1 MAAFINNDI
10 TTAGLIVL
18 AKGVAGQKINYTK
31 IVLGDGY
38 LEEGQTPRT
47 LTGVV
52 SPKATV
58 DITKLKINGDG
69 TVAVGGIFT
78 NGDETE
84 GFYYRELG
92 LYAEDPD
99 PEVGEVLYCYGN
111 CGDLAEWIPPSGG
124 ATIVEKTID
133 IVTAIGTATNVTA
146 YIPADAYATKEDYE
160 TYKAIA
166 LGAQATA
173 EEALALA
180 RQAIAI
186 AQAAEA
192 SANDLS
198 NAVGQNTSKIATLW
212 DAVFSDITSNPF
224 QITFADLTGI
234 TLKSGVWNTLLHSY
248 CYETARRALK
258 WLKDP
263 ELIDF
268 AEWLLWLIIDSTPDP
283 GIPIGNQSSQLLA
296 LLYLDAFDHWLRDDR
311 GLVYGRYMDDFYIIH
326 SDKLLL
332 RQILKEIEAYIKP
345 LGLRLNG
352 KTQILPLKNGID
364 FLGFH
369 TYLTQTGKVVRKVR
383 AKSIDNMKRK
393 IRKFRGLVDSG
404 KMTLDSVVQSYAS
417 WTGHISHGN
426 TYHLRQNMDAY
437 FFSYFPELNPSPKG
451 DTTHGPKTEQPR
463 KQVEGQVRQP
473 VRQPD
478 RLDRGR

>member
-78 NGDETE
+78 NGDKTE

-146 YIPADAYATKEDYE
+146 PPTPTPPKR
-160 TYKAIA
+160 T
-166 LGAQATA
+166 T
-173 EEALALA
+173 
-180 RQAIAI
+180 RPTRPSP
-186 AQAAEA
+186 
-192 SANDLS
+192 SA
-198 NAVGQNTSKIATLW
+198 
-212 DAVFSDITSNPF
+212 
-224 QITFADLTGI
+224 
-234 TLKSGVWNTLLHSY
+234 
-248 CYETARRALK
+248 
-258 WLKDP
+258 
-263 ELIDF
+263 
-268 AEWLLWLIIDSTPDP
+268 
-283 GIPIGNQSSQLLA
+283 
-296 LLYLDAFDHWLRDDR
+296 
-311 GLVYGRYMDDFYIIH
+311 
-326 SDKLLL
+326 
-332 RQILKEIEAYIKP
+332 
-345 LGLRLNG
+345 LRLRPRR
-352 KTQILPLKNGID
+352 LW
-364 FLGFH
+364 
-369 TYLTQTGKVVRKVR
+369 R
-383 AKSIDNMKRK
+383 
-393 IRKFRGLVDSG
+393 
-404 KMTLDSVVQSYAS
+404 
-417 WTGHISHGN
+417 SHGRPSQSRRP
-426 TYHLRQNMDAY
+426 LR
-437 FFSYFPELNPSPKG
+437 L
-451 DTTHGPKTEQPR
+451 R
-463 KQVEGQVRQP
+463 
-473 VRQPD
+473 
-478 RLDRGR
+478 

>member
-166 LGAQATA
+166 LGAQA
-173 EEALALA
+173 
-180 RQAIAI
+180 
-186 AQAAEA
+186 AEA

-234 TLKSGVWNTLLHSY
+234 TLKSGVWNASL
-248 CYETARRALK
+248 
-258 WLKDP
+258 
-263 ELIDF
+263 
-268 AEWLLWLIIDSTPDP
+268 
-283 GIPIGNQSSQLLA
+283 Q
-296 LLYLDAFDHWLRDDR
+296 
-311 GLVYGRYMDDFYIIH
+311 
-326 SDKLLL
+326 
-332 RQILKEIEAYIKP
+332 
-345 LGLRLNG
+345 RL
-352 KTQILPLKNGID
+352 
-364 FLGFH
+364 
-369 TYLTQTGKVVRKVR
+369 
-383 AKSIDNMKRK
+383 
-393 IRKFRGLVDSG
+393 
-404 KMTLDSVVQSYAS
+404 
-417 WTGHISHGN
+417 
-426 TYHLRQNMDAY
+426 
-437 FFSYFPELNPSPKG
+437 EC
-451 DTTHGPKTEQPR
+451 
-463 KQVEGQVRQP
+463 
-473 VRQPD
+473 
-478 RLDRGR
+478 

>member
-166 LGAQATA
+166 
-173 EEALALA
+173 
-180 RQAIAI
+180 
-186 AQAAEA
+186 QAAEA

-234 TLKSGVWNTLLHSY
+234 TLKSGVWNASL
-248 CYETARRALK
+248 
-258 WLKDP
+258 
-263 ELIDF
+263 
-268 AEWLLWLIIDSTPDP
+268 
-283 GIPIGNQSSQLLA
+283 Q
-296 LLYLDAFDHWLRDDR
+296 
-311 GLVYGRYMDDFYIIH
+311 
-326 SDKLLL
+326 
-332 RQILKEIEAYIKP
+332 
-345 LGLRLNG
+345 RL
-352 KTQILPLKNGID
+352 
-364 FLGFH
+364 
-369 TYLTQTGKVVRKVR
+369 
-383 AKSIDNMKRK
+383 
-393 IRKFRGLVDSG
+393 
-404 KMTLDSVVQSYAS
+404 
-417 WTGHISHGN
+417 
-426 TYHLRQNMDAY
+426 
-437 FFSYFPELNPSPKG
+437 EC
-451 DTTHGPKTEQPR
+451 
-463 KQVEGQVRQP
+463 
-473 VRQPD
+473 
-478 RLDRGR
+478 

>member
-58 DITKLKINGDG
+58 DITKLK
-69 TVAVGGIFT
+69 T

-192 SANDLS
+192 SVNDLS

-212 DAVFSDITSNPF
+212 DAVFSEITTNPF

-234 TLKSGVWNTLLHSY
+234 TLTAGIWNSGL
-248 CYETARRALK
+248 
-258 WLKDP
+258 
-263 ELIDF
+263 
-268 AEWLLWLIIDSTPDP
+268 
-283 GIPIGNQSSQLLA
+283 Q
-296 LLYLDAFDHWLRDDR
+296 
-311 GLVYGRYMDDFYIIH
+311 
-326 SDKLLL
+326 
-332 RQILKEIEAYIKP
+332 
-345 LGLRLNG
+345 RL
-352 KTQILPLKNGID
+352 
-364 FLGFH
+364 
-369 TYLTQTGKVVRKVR
+369 
-383 AKSIDNMKRK
+383 
-393 IRKFRGLVDSG
+393 
-404 KMTLDSVVQSYAS
+404 
-417 WTGHISHGN
+417 
-426 TYHLRQNMDAY
+426 
-437 FFSYFPELNPSPKG
+437 EC
-451 DTTHGPKTEQPR
+451 
-463 KQVEGQVRQP
+463 
-473 VRQPD
+473 
-478 RLDRGR
+478 

>member
-58 DITKLKINGDG
+58 DITKLKI
-69 TVAVGGIFT
+69 

-173 EEALALA
+173 EEALTLA

-186 AQAAEA
+186 AQVAEA
-192 SANDLS
+192 SVNDLS

-212 DAVFSDITSNPF
+212 DAVFSEITTNPF

-234 TLKSGVWNTLLHSY
+234 TLTAGIWNSGL
-248 CYETARRALK
+248 
-258 WLKDP
+258 
-263 ELIDF
+263 
-268 AEWLLWLIIDSTPDP
+268 
-283 GIPIGNQSSQLLA
+283 Q
-296 LLYLDAFDHWLRDDR
+296 
-311 GLVYGRYMDDFYIIH
+311 
-326 SDKLLL
+326 
-332 RQILKEIEAYIKP
+332 
-345 LGLRLNG
+345 RL
-352 KTQILPLKNGID
+352 
-364 FLGFH
+364 
-369 TYLTQTGKVVRKVR
+369 
-383 AKSIDNMKRK
+383 
-393 IRKFRGLVDSG
+393 
-404 KMTLDSVVQSYAS
+404 
-417 WTGHISHGN
+417 
-426 TYHLRQNMDAY
+426 
-437 FFSYFPELNPSPKG
+437 EC
-451 DTTHGPKTEQPR
+451 
-463 KQVEGQVRQP
+463 
-473 VRQPD
+473 
-478 RLDRGR
+478 

>member
-78 NGDETE
+78 NVDETE

-146 YIPADAYATKEDYE
+146 YIPADAYATTEDYE

-166 LGAQATA
+166 LAAQAIA
-173 EEALALA
+173 NEAIEIA
-180 RQAIAI
+180 RQAVQTANE
-186 AQAAEA
+186 AKQATI
-192 SANDLS
+192 DL
-198 NAVGQNTSKIATLW
+198 NKAVTQNTSKIQTLW
-212 DAVFSDITSNPF
+212 DAVFSEITSNPF
-224 QITFADLTGI
+224 QITFVDLSGI
-234 TLKSGVWNTLLHSY
+234 TLSSGIWNATL
-248 CYETARRALK
+248 
-258 WLKDP
+258 
-263 ELIDF
+263 
-268 AEWLLWLIIDSTPDP
+268 
-283 GIPIGNQSSQLLA
+283 Q
-296 LLYLDAFDHWLRDDR
+296 
-311 GLVYGRYMDDFYIIH
+311 
-326 SDKLLL
+326 
-332 RQILKEIEAYIKP
+332 
-345 LGLRLNG
+345 RL
-352 KTQILPLKNGID
+352 
-364 FLGFH
+364 
-369 TYLTQTGKVVRKVR
+369 
-383 AKSIDNMKRK
+383 
-393 IRKFRGLVDSG
+393 
-404 KMTLDSVVQSYAS
+404 
-417 WTGHISHGN
+417 
-426 TYHLRQNMDAY
+426 
-437 FFSYFPELNPSPKG
+437 EC
-451 DTTHGPKTEQPR
+451 
-463 KQVEGQVRQP
+463 
-473 VRQPD
+473 
-478 RLDRGR
+478 

>member
-133 IVTAIGTATNVTA
+133 IVRHNSIAVVFFDQTDYFIFLSLFGSHAITATA
-146 YIPADAYATKEDYE
+146 ATGGEQEHGQRTCQKQ
-160 TYKAIA
+160 
-166 LGAQATA
+166 G
-173 EEALALA
+173 
-180 RQAIAI
+180 
-186 AQAAEA
+186 
-192 SANDLS
+192 NDL
-198 NAVGQNTSKIATLW
+198 GK
-212 DAVFSDITSNPF
+212 
-224 QITFADLTGI
+224 
-234 TLKSGVWNTLLHSY
+234 LLHRVS
-248 CYETARRALK
+248 L
-258 WLKDP
+258 
-263 ELIDF
+263 
-268 AEWLLWLIIDSTPDP
+268 
-283 GIPIGNQSSQLLA
+283 QS
-296 LLYLDAFDHWLRDDR
+296 
-311 GLVYGRYMDDFYIIH
+311 DDFVDMFR
-326 SDKLLL
+326 SSEGCAPFGVLLL
-332 RQILKEIEAYIKP
+332 P
-345 LGLRLNG
+345 
-352 KTQILPLKNGID
+352 
-364 FLGFH
+364 
-369 TYLTQTGKVVRKVR
+369 
-383 AKSIDNMKRK
+383 
-393 IRKFRGLVDSG
+393 
-404 KMTLDSVVQSYAS
+404 
-417 WTGHISHGN
+417 
-426 TYHLRQNMDAY
+426 
-437 FFSYFPELNPSPKG
+437 
-451 DTTHGPKTEQPR
+451 
-463 KQVEGQVRQP
+463 
-473 VRQPD
+473 
-478 RLDRGR
+478 

>member
-31 IVLGDGY
+31 IVLGDGC

-111 CGDLAEWIPPSGG
+111 CGDLAEWIPPTGG

-166 LGAQATA
+166 LAAQAIA
-173 EEALALA
+173 NEAIEIA
-180 RQAIAI
+180 RQAVQTANE
-186 AQAAEA
+186 AKQATI
-192 SANDLS
+192 DL
-198 NAVGQNTSKIATLW
+198 NKAVTQNTSKIQTLW
-212 DAVFSDITSNPF
+212 DAVFSEITSNPF
-224 QITFADLTGI
+224 QITFVDLSGI
-234 TLKSGVWNTLLHSY
+234 TLSSGIWNATL
-248 CYETARRALK
+248 
-258 WLKDP
+258 
-263 ELIDF
+263 
-268 AEWLLWLIIDSTPDP
+268 
-283 GIPIGNQSSQLLA
+283 Q
-296 LLYLDAFDHWLRDDR
+296 
-311 GLVYGRYMDDFYIIH
+311 
-326 SDKLLL
+326 
-332 RQILKEIEAYIKP
+332 
-345 LGLRLNG
+345 RL
-352 KTQILPLKNGID
+352 
-364 FLGFH
+364 
-369 TYLTQTGKVVRKVR
+369 
-383 AKSIDNMKRK
+383 
-393 IRKFRGLVDSG
+393 
-404 KMTLDSVVQSYAS
+404 
-417 WTGHISHGN
+417 
-426 TYHLRQNMDAY
+426 
-437 FFSYFPELNPSPKG
+437 EC
-451 DTTHGPKTEQPR
+451 
-463 KQVEGQVRQP
+463 
-473 VRQPD
+473 
-478 RLDRGR
+478 